1 MSDFSNLE
9 NEKNKEPNGYF
20 ESDRGKDIVDGY
32 FIKDKIDKII
42 KEENKKFSEKK
53 NKIVEE
59 AVIALDGVFSS
70 EPEGKKNENNSD
82 NIKKAEWAPS
92 KELRKDLINSIK
104 EESESDY
111 YSGIK
116 DENFKEANKSQRK
129 LVSFTISL
137 DAKSKLKELSQM
149 HDINKSRLIEKL
161 INIHYEERK
170 KFKETFANSAV
181 PINVDMLELANKVA
195 KIIKSENLT

>member
-9 NEKNKEPNGYF
+9 NEKNKKTIGNY
-20 ESDRGKDIVDGY
+20 ESDKSNPIDGE
-32 FIKDKIDKII
+32 FIQNKLNNII
-42 KEENKKFSEKK
+42 EEEEKKFNKLKNNVNEEVAKELNYFFDSET
-53 NKIVEE
+53 
-59 AVIALDGVFSS
+59 
-70 EPEGKKNENNSD
+70 EGKKNENNSD
-82 NIKKAEWAPS
+82 AIKKAEWAPS

-116 DENFKEANKSQRK
+116 DKNFKESNKSQRK

-137 DAKSKLKELSQM
+137 DAKSKLKELSKNE
-149 HDINKSRLIEKL
+149 DINKSRLIEKL
-161 INIHYEERK
+161 INIRYEERN
-170 KFKETFANSAV
+170 KFKETFANSAG

-195 KIIKSENLT
+195 TIIKSENLI